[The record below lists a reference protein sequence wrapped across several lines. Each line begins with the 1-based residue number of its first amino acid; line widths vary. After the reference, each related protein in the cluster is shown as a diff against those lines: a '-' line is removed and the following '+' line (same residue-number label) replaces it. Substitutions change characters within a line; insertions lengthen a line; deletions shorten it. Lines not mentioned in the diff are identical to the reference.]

1 MQQVVVTIEDTGI
14 GISEEFL
21 SVIFNKFTQEDDSF
35 VRKFGGTGLGMSI
48 TKQLMELMGGTIAI
62 ESEKNLGTTVTL
74 TFNLKVGTAK
84 IFEKKR
90 AVKTDTSNI
99 GNKKVLLV
107 EDNELNRLLAYT
119 ILTQYGAIV
128 TSADNGLTAIE
139 MIQRDEF
146 DIVLM
151 DVQMPVMDGVRAT
164 QIIREK
170 HNKTIPIIALTA
182 NALKGKREEYIS
194 AGMNDYIAKPYNEEK
209 MIAVIAGWLHKV
221 EKDTPPPT
229 AFKEEK
235 EEVILN
241 DDDAPL
247 YDVKKL
253 MVKCGNNAEFVTQ
266 MLSLFVT
273 DVPQTMA
280 KIRDAYEINDL
291 KNVKYLAHR
300 IRPALM
306 NMSINSIR
314 EESFALETLAAN
326 EQRNEDMERIIDK
339 MTKVINTVTAKL
351 KAEYNI

>member
-1 MQQVVVTIEDTGI
+1 
-14 GISEEFL
+14 
-21 SVIFNKFTQEDDSF
+21 
-35 VRKFGGTGLGMSI
+35 
-48 TKQLMELMGGTIAI
+48 
-62 ESEKNLGTTVTL
+62 
-74 TFNLKVGTAK
+74 
-84 IFEKKR
+84 
-90 AVKTDTSNI
+90 
-99 GNKKVLLV
+99 
-107 EDNELNRLLAYT
+107 
-119 ILTQYGAIV
+119 
-128 TSADNGLTAIE
+128 
-139 MIQRDEF
+139 
-146 DIVLM
+146 M